1 MAIRDELLYA
11 TDETIEDAV
20 TYADPMTLR
29 GLVYQL
35 TGDESLVDV
44 EIGTA
49 RVMWFEVPAMSDPS
63 VIATVRS
70 KAAEFLRS
78 YRDQGAGDISIGP
91 RDRLPRSMGLAVGG
105 EVPSPEMEIWL
116 ETLCLDPYGRGL
128 VWSEQP
134 SQESLDDFSVAV
146 LGAGMGG
153 LNAAVQLKHAG
164 IPFTVLEKNSQV
176 GGTWYE
182 NRYPGARLDSPSRG
196 YTHSYGVEY
205 PYPYPFSPQAE
216 NEKYFN
222 WVADRFDVRKDIEF
236 DTEVKSIIWDD
247 ETKTWEIKAEHPDGS
262 RQYRVNAVISC
273 VGFLAQ
279 PNLPNFEG
287 LDEFGGRAFHSAR
300 WPADLD
306 LSGQRVAVV
315 GSACTAYQM
324 MPELAKEAGH
334 VYLFQRTPN
343 WCIEVPGY
351 LDPHPPQVN
360 WLDRNF
366 PFLPNFQRFRQ
377 TFSFRADLGGKAW
390 EIDPN
395 FDDPHARSA
404 INKTIRDQRVEF
416 LQKKFADHPDLF
428 EKMLPVAPPFSSRPV
443 LVDPNDGVYDTL
455 LRDNVSLVTDGIAR
469 ITREGIES
477 QDGTISPVDVI
488 VLATGFRA
496 NDFLWPMVVQGRGGL
511 RIEDLWSKD
520 GARAYIGVMLPGFP
534 NFFMN
539 FGPNSSPLVSSMQVA
554 DMEEV
559 ATRFALGCM
568 AHLIT
573 QNKRAVDVTLDAYWR
588 FNGVLD
594 REGELK
600 LWNDPRAHNYFI
612 NEHGRSAANNTIDG
626 RIRWEWLR
634 DPSGARATVVADRIA
649 DRFLGTFEAVK
660 PYFGEDL
667 VVE

>member
-1 MAIRDELLYA
+1 
-11 TDETIEDAV
+11 
-20 TYADPMTLR
+20 
-29 GLVYQL
+29 
-35 TGDESLVDV
+35 
-44 EIGTA
+44 
-49 RVMWFEVPAMSDPS
+49 
-63 VIATVRS
+63 
-70 KAAEFLRS
+70 
-78 YRDQGAGDISIGP
+78 
-91 RDRLPRSMGLAVGG
+91 
-105 EVPSPEMEIWL
+105 
-116 ETLCLDPYGRGL
+116 
-128 VWSEQP
+128 
-134 SQESLDDFSVAV
+134 
-146 LGAGMGG
+146 
-153 LNAAVQLKHAG
+153 LNTAVQLKHAG
-164 IPFTVLEKNSQV
+164 IPFTVLEKNSAV

-196 YTHSYGVEY
+196 YTHSYGVEF
-205 PYPYPFSPQAE
+205 PYPYPFCPQVE
-216 NEKYFN
+216 IEKYFN
-222 WVADRFDVRKDIEF
+222 WVADHFDVRKDIEF

-247 ETKTWEIKAEHPDGS
+247 EAKVWEIKAEHPEGS

-273 VGFLAQ
+273 VGFLAR

-343 WCIEVPGY
+343 WCIDVPGY
-351 LDPHPPQVN
+351 RDPYPPQVN

-366 PFLPNFQRFRQ
+366 PFLPHFQRFRQ
-377 TFSFRADLGGKAW
+377 TWTFRADVTGAAW
-390 EIDPN
+390 EIDPD

-404 INKTIRDQRVEF
+404 TNKTIRDQRVEF
-416 LQKKFADHPDLF
+416 LQKKFADRPDLL
-428 EKMLPVAPPFSSRPV
+428 EKMLPVAPPFSARPV
-443 LVDPNDGVYDTL
+443 LVDPNDSVYDTL

-469 ITREGIES
+469 INREGIEL

-488 VLATGFRA
+488 VLATGFKA
-496 NDFLWPMVVQGRGGL
+496 NDFLWPMVVQGRDGL
-511 RIEDLWSKD
+511 RTEELWAKD

-539 FGPNSSPLVSSMQVA
+539 YGPNTSPMVAAMQVA
-554 DMEEV
+554 DVEEV
-559 ATRFALGCM
+559 ATRFALECI

-573 QNKRAVDVTLDAYWR
+573 QNKRAVDVTMDAYWR
-588 FNGVLD
+588 FNEVLD

-600 LWNDPRAHNYFI
+600 LWNDPRAHNYYI
-612 NEHGRSAANNTIDG
+612 NEHGRSAANTTIDG
-626 RIRWEWLR
+626 RILWEWLR
-634 DPSGARATVVADRIA
+634 DPSGARAKVAA
-649 DRFLGTFEAVK
+649 HLMEDRFVGTFEAIK